1 MTLTDILTVGF
12 QGGASDIHLKVGLP
26 PMFRINGSLV
36 ALKNAER
43 LSPEALRLMTEDI
56 LNERQ
61 KQTLAE
67 TLEVDLAYGIAGV
80 GRFRLNIYHQR
91 GTLGMAIRVIPM
103 DVPTIEE
110 LQLPK
115 VVNKI
120 AEFRRGLVLITG
132 TTSSGKSS
140 TLAGMINHLNHTR
153 TCHIMTIE
161 DPIEYLIRDKRCMIN
176 QRELGMDTLSF
187 AKAMKSAMRQDPDV
201 ILIGEM
207 RDLETIEIAI
217 SAAET
222 GHLVLST
229 LHTLDAAETI
239 NRIVSSFPPHQQ
251 KSMRQQLASILKAV
265 ISQRLVPRADE
276 KGRVPAVEIMLATNR
291 IKELM
296 TDENRI
302 NELRQAISE
311 GHKAYG
317 MQTFDQ
323 SLMALYREGMISF
336 EEAMNQATNP
346 ADFEL
351 RLKGITSTSD
361 GRWDD
366 FESTKLKNE
375 EEDVMEGELISEDDI
390 NID

>member
-1 MTLTDILTVGF
+1 MNLTDILTVGF

-36 ALKNAER
+36 ALKNADR
-43 LSPEALRLMTEDI
+43 LSPEALRVMSEDI

-61 KQTLAE
+61 KTTLAE
-67 TLEVDLAYGIAGV
+67 NLEVDLAYGIAGV

-103 DVPTIEE
+103 DVPTVEE

-115 VVNKI
+115 VVKKI
-120 AEFRRGLVLITG
+120 AEFRRGLVLVTG

-187 AKAMKSAMRQDPDV
+187 SKAMKSAMRQDPDV

-251 KSMRQQLASILKAV
+251 SSMRQQLASILKAV

-276 KGRVPAVEIMLATNR
+276 KGRVPAVEIMMATNR

-296 TDENRI
+296 ADENRI

-311 GHKAYG
+311 GHKSYG

-323 SLMALYREGMISF
+323 SLMSLYREGMISF
-336 EEAMNQATNP
+336 EEAMHQATNP

-366 FESTKLKNE
+366 FESTKHENE
-375 EEDVMEGELISEDDI
+375 EENLLEGELISDDDI
-390 NID
+390 QID